1 MISKF
6 RFSNQ
11 FFAPCGIDFRC
22 QRQFTWCSF
31 ALPLI
36 WAYLQS
42 GRTLCFQ
49 KNRLFLE
56 KTYKNLIFENFRTR
70 FLENQWTDF
79 YSEYSFDH
87 TLTLKTIGCEIKC
100 QFFHFLLREIE
111 IWLQNQINRIISC
124 IKPTFFLSGY
134 GVFEKIKISHH
145 LANITIFGLLPV
157 FRALPVTGHVWNYP
171 QYTHQTF
178 SYHMQKTVWFYLK
191 SVARKVVLRFWH
203 SKKKATLLF
212 LF

>member
-1 MISKF
+1 MSHFVKKIKKLEKPWS
-6 RFSNQ
+6 Q

-79 YSEYSFDH
+79 YSEYSFGMRRSRAWFWNQFWRQIQNFKILQSDWSKNFEIFSWKFFFENIWK
-87 TLTLKTIGCEIKC
+87 TLAILD
-100 QFFHFLLREIE
+100 F
-111 IWLQNQINRIISC
+111 
-124 IKPTFFLSGY
+124 
-134 GVFEKIKISHH
+134 
-145 LANITIFGLLPV
+145 A
-157 FRALPVTGHVWNYP
+157 
-171 QYTHQTF
+171 
-178 SYHMQKTVWFYLK
+178 
-191 SVARKVVLRFWH
+191 
-203 SKKKATLLF
+203 
-212 LF
+212 